1 MNLTAERGLN
11 QGKYVLST
19 QLGAGV
25 FSLTYKATDTES
37 GQSVVI
43 KTIGEALR
51 QHPNVNQFKQEFL
64 DIAKRLNYCQHP
76 HLVRVLD
83 YFEDK
88 GYPYLVMEYIPGQT
102 LADVLQA
109 GSLPEAEAI
118 NYIRQIS
125 DAVKVL
131 HQVELLH
138 RDIQPKNI
146 IRRQDSDRVV
156 LCEVGMLYE
165 FTPGI
170 KQTYASFL
178 SAGYAP
184 PEDNT
189 LANTATRQTDI
200 YALTATFYCLLT
212 GYPPLPAPVRQR
224 LSAKGDNCLFS
235 SLSQPPLSKLS
246 PTIQQALQYGL
257 ELIPNN
263 RPQMIDT
270 WLKQLP
276 LQESVTL
283 LEPITTQPVENQP
296 KSKVGCLPGKSKVNT
311 VLSRGTKSQHSTL
324 SQGGF
329 CTNVTINSETKFPK
343 PAPTNPFPDEPSVG
357 SKTRHGTSL
366 HSTLKTAKTKASIP
380 LQALFMTG
388 AIAASAGI
396 GFGCAVRVN
405 QPGEPGSTILHTQQ
419 TFPPRSDWPVSE
431 SQQFVR
437 EQGTLQ
443 LRSGQAGN
451 REQRMF

>member
-25 FSLTYKATDTES
+25 FSLTYTATDTES

-43 KTIGEALR
+43 KTLGEALR
-51 QHPNVNQFKQEFL
+51 QHPNATQFKQQFL
-64 DIAKRLNYCQHP
+64 ETAKRLNYCQHP

-83 YFEDK
+83 YFEDR

-102 LADVLQA
+102 LAEVVQG
-109 GSLPEAEAI
+109 GSLLEAEAI

-146 IRRQDSDRVV
+146 IRCQDSDRVV
-156 LCEVGMLYE
+156 LCEVGMLYD
-165 FTPGI
+165 FTPGVR
-170 KQTYASFL
+170 QTYTNLL

-184 PEDNT
+184 LEENT
-189 LANTATRQTDI
+189 LTPTATPQTDI

-212 GYPPLPAPVRQR
+212 GSPPLPAPVRQA
-224 LSAKGDNCLFS
+224 LSVKGKDCLFS
-235 SLSQPPLSKLS
+235 SSSQPASSNLSS
-246 PTIQQALQYGL
+246 PIQQAIKSGL

-276 LQESVTL
+276 LQESVAIP
-283 LEPITTQPVENQP
+283 EPIIPQPVKTQSHSKPYPRKSP
-296 KSKVGCLPGKSKVNT
+296 KLKTMPSKV
-311 VLSRGTKSQHSTL
+311 TKGQHS
-324 SQGGF
+324 
-329 CTNVTINSETKFPK
+329 K
-343 PAPTNPFPDEPSVG
+343 PCPRAKGRSNTQNPVLERREG
-357 SKTRHGTSL
+357 TR
-366 HSTLKTAKTKASIP
+366 LKTAKTKASIP

-396 GFGCAVRVN
+396 GFGCAVRLN

-431 SQQFVR
+431 SQ
-437 EQGTLQ
+437 L
-443 LRSGQAGN
+443 
-451 REQRMF
+451 

>member
-1 MNLTAERGLN
+1 MNLKAERTLN

-25 FSLTYKATDTES
+25 FSLTYKATDTEL

-43 KTIGEALR
+43 KTLGEALR
-51 QHPNVNQFKQEFL
+51 QHANVNQFKQQFL

-76 HLVRVLD
+76 HLVRVID
-83 YFEDK
+83 YFEDT

-102 LADVLQA
+102 LADVLQ
-109 GSLPEAEAI
+109 GVSLSEAEAI

-165 FTPGI
+165 FTPGVQ
-170 KQTYASFL
+170 QTYASLL
-178 SAGYAP
+178 SAGYSP
-184 PEDNT
+184 PEHNT
-189 LANTATRQTDI
+189 LTNTTTRQTDI

-224 LSAKGDNCLFS
+224 LSARGNDCLFS
-235 SLSQPPLSKLS
+235 SPSQPAPSKLS

-263 RPQMIDT
+263 RPQTIDT

-276 LQESVTL
+276 LQESVAVP
-283 LEPITTQPVENQP
+283 EPIITQPVENQP
-296 KSKVGCLPGKSKVNT
+296 NS
-311 VLSRGTKSQHSTL
+311 
-324 SQGGF
+324 
-329 CTNVTINSETKFPK
+329 TIN
-343 PAPTNPFPDEPSVG
+343 NQQ
-357 SKTRHGTSL
+357 
-366 HSTLKTAKTKASIP
+366 STINTPKTKASIP
-380 LQALFMTG
+380 LRALFMTG

-396 GFGCAVRVN
+396 GFGCAVRLN
-405 QPGEPGSTILHTQQ
+405 QPSEPGATILHTQQ

-431 SQQFVR
+431 SPKFVR
-437 EQGTLQ
+437 EKVTE
-443 LRSGQAGN
+443 N
-451 REQRMF
+451 REQGMF

>member
-1 MNLTAERGLN
+1 MNLKAERSLN

-25 FSLTYKATDTES
+25 FSFTYKATDTES

-51 QHPNVNQFKQEFL
+51 QHPNVNQFKQQFL

-88 GYPYLVMEYIPGQT
+88 GYPYLVMDYIPGQT
-102 LADVLQA
+102 LAEVLQA
-109 GSLPEAEAI
+109 GSLSEAEAI

-138 RDIQPKNI
+138 REIQPKNI

-170 KQTYASFL
+170 RQTYASLL

-184 PEDNT
+184 PEDNAG
-189 LANTATRQTDI
+189 ANTATRQTDI
-200 YALTATFYCLLT
+200 YALTATLYCLLT
-212 GYPPLPAPVRQR
+212 GYPPLPAPVRQA
-224 LSAKGDNCLFS
+224 LSVRGKDCLFS
-235 SLSQPPLSKLS
+235 SPSQPAPSQLS
-246 PTIQQALQYGL
+246 PSIKPALQYGL
-257 ELIPNN
+257 ELIPKN
-263 RPQMIDT
+263 RPQTIDT

-296 KSKVGCLPGKSKVNT
+296 KSK
-311 VLSRGTKSQHSTL
+311 
-324 SQGGF
+324 
-329 CTNVTINSETKFPK
+329 
-343 PAPTNPFPDEPSVG
+343 EPSVG

-366 HSTLKTAKTKASIP
+366 HSPLKTAKTNASIP

-396 GFGCAVRVN
+396 GFGCAVRLN
-405 QPGEPGSTILHTQQ
+405 QLDEPGSTILHTQQ
-419 TFPPRSDWPVSE
+419 TFPPRRDWPVSE

-437 EQGTLQ
+437 EQRT
-443 LRSGQAGN
+443 GN

>member
-1 MNLTAERGLN
+1 MNLTAEQSLN

-43 KTIGEALR
+43 KTLGAALR
-51 QHPNVNQFKQEFL
+51 QHPNATQFKQQFL
-64 DIAKRLNYCQHP
+64 ETAKRLNYCQHP

-83 YFEDK
+83 YFEDR
-88 GYPYLVMEYIPGQT
+88 GYPYLVMDYIPGQT
-102 LADVLQA
+102 LAEILQA
-109 GSLPEAEAI
+109 GSLSEAEAI

-146 IRRQDSDRVV
+146 IRCQDSDRVV
-156 LCEVGMLYE
+156 LCEVGILYD
-165 FTPGI
+165 FTPGVR
-170 KQTYASFL
+170 QTYTNLL

-184 PEDNT
+184 PEENKLT
-189 LANTATRQTDI
+189 HTATPQTDI

-212 GYPPLPAPVRQR
+212 GSPPLPAPVRQA
-224 LSAKGDNCLFS
+224 LSAKGKDYLFPS
-235 SLSQPPLSKLS
+235 SSQPASSKLS
-246 PTIQQALQYGL
+246 SPIQQAVKSGL

-263 RPQMIDT
+263 RPQTIDT

-276 LQESVTL
+276 LQESVVIP
-283 LEPITTQPVENQP
+283 EPIIPQPIKNPPHSKPYPRKSP
-296 KSKVGCLPGKSKVNT
+296 KLKTLPSKVTKPCPRAKG
-311 VLSRGTKSQHSTL
+311 RGSTQNHTL
-324 SQGGF
+324 EQK
-329 CTNVTINSETKFPK
+329 E
-343 PAPTNPFPDEPSVG
+343 
-357 SKTRHGTSL
+357 GT
-366 HSTLKTAKTKASIP
+366 TLKTAKTKASIP

-388 AIAASAGI
+388 AIAASAGM
-396 GFGCAVRVN
+396 GFGCAVRLN

-419 TFPPRSDWPVSE
+419 TFPPRSDWPISE
-431 SQQFVR
+431 SQ
-437 EQGTLQ
+437 L
-443 LRSGQAGN
+443 
-451 REQRMF
+451 

>member
-43 KTIGEALR
+43 KTLGEALR

-170 KQTYASFL
+170 KQTYASLL

-224 LSAKGDNCLFS
+224 LSAKGNDCLFS
-235 SLSQPPLSKLS
+235 SPSQPALSKLS

-263 RPQMIDT
+263 RPQTIDT

-276 LQESVTL
+276 LQESVTIP
-283 LEPITTQPVENQP
+283 EPIITQPVEKHPN
-296 KSKVGCLPGKSKVNT
+296 S
-311 VLSRGTKSQHSTL
+311 
-324 SQGGF
+324 
-329 CTNVTINSETKFPK
+329 TINNPK
-343 PAPTNPFPDEPSVG
+343 TQ
-357 SKTRHGTSL
+357 
-366 HSTLKTAKTKASIP
+366 ASIP

-396 GFGCAVRVN
+396 GFGCAVRLN
-405 QPGEPGSTILHTQQ
+405 QSSEPGATILHTQQ

-431 SQQFVR
+431 PPKFVR
-437 EQGTLQ
+437 EKDTQ
-443 LRSGQAGN
+443 N
-451 REQRMF
+451 REQEMF

>member
-1 MNLTAERGLN
+1 MNLKAERRLN

-43 KTIGEALR
+43 KTLGEALR
-51 QHPNVNQFKQEFL
+51 QHPNVNQFKQQFL

-76 HLVRVLD
+76 HLVRVID
-83 YFEDK
+83 YFEET
-88 GYPYLVMEYIPGQT
+88 GYPYLVMDYIPGQT
-102 LADVLQA
+102 LAEVLQA
-109 GSLPEAEAI
+109 GSLSEAEAI

-146 IRRQDSDRVV
+146 IWRQDSDRVV

-170 KQTYASFL
+170 RQTYASLL

-189 LANTATRQTDI
+189 VANTATRQTDI

-224 LSAKGDNCLFS
+224 LSAKGDNCLFC
-235 SLSQPPLSKLS
+235 SLSQPAPSKLS

-263 RPQMIDT
+263 RPQTIDT

-276 LQESVTL
+276 LQESRTIP
-283 LEPITTQPVENQP
+283 EPIITQPVEKPQTSNLKPQT
-296 KSKVGCLPGKSKVNT
+296 SK
-311 VLSRGTKSQHSTL
+311 
-324 SQGGF
+324 
-329 CTNVTINSETKFPK
+329 
-343 PAPTNPFPDEPSVG
+343 
-357 SKTRHGTSL
+357 
-366 HSTLKTAKTKASIP
+366 LKTPKTQASIP

-396 GFGCAVRVN
+396 GFGCAVRLN
-405 QPGEPGSTILHTQQ
+405 QPSEPGATILHTQQ

-437 EQGTLQ
+437 EQRT
-443 LRSGQAGN
+443 GN

>member
-1 MNLTAERGLN
+1 MNLTAEQGLN
-11 QGKYVLST
+11 QGKYVLNT

-25 FSLTYKATDTES
+25 FNLTYKATDTES

-43 KTIGEALR
+43 KTLGEALR
-51 QHPNVNQFKQEFL
+51 QHANVNQFKQQFL

-76 HLVRVLD
+76 HLVRVID
-83 YFEDK
+83 YFEET

-102 LADVLQA
+102 LADVVQA
-109 GSLPEAEAI
+109 GSLSEAEAI

-165 FTPGI
+165 FTPGVQ
-170 KQTYASFL
+170 QTYASLL

-184 PEDNT
+184 PEEST
-189 LANTATRQTDI
+189 LTNTATRQTDI

-212 GYPPLPAPVRQR
+212 GYPPLPAPVRQA
-224 LSAKGDNCLFS
+224 LLEKGDDCLFS
-235 SLSQPPLSKLS
+235 SPSKTHLSKWS
-246 PTIQQALQYGL
+246 PTIKQTLRYGL

-263 RPQMIDT
+263 RPQTIDT

-276 LQESVTL
+276 LQESVAVP
-283 LEPITTQPVENQP
+283 EPIITQPVENQP
-296 KSKVGCLPGKSKVNT
+296 NSKPSPRMKRKVKTQNSK
-311 VLSRGTKSQHSTL
+311 
-324 SQGGF
+324 
-329 CTNVTINSETKFPK
+329 
-343 PAPTNPFPDEPSVG
+343 
-357 SKTRHGTSL
+357 
-366 HSTLKTAKTKASIP
+366 LKTPKTKASIP

-396 GFGCAVRVN
+396 GFGYAVRLN
-405 QPGEPGSTILHTQQ
+405 QPGEPGATILHTQQ
-419 TFPPRSDWPVSE
+419 TFPPRSDWPVSDE
-431 SQQFVR
+431 WVI
-437 EQGTLQ
+437 GD
-443 LRSGQAGN
+443 
-451 REQRMF
+451 

>member
-43 KTIGEALR
+43 KTLGEALR
-51 QHPNVNQFKQEFL
+51 QHPNVNQFKQQFL

-83 YFEDK
+83 YFEET
-88 GYPYLVMEYIPGQT
+88 GYPYLVMDYIPGQT
-102 LADVLQA
+102 LAEVLQG
-109 GSLPEAEAI
+109 GSLSEAEAI

-170 KQTYASFL
+170 RQTYASLL

-184 PEDNT
+184 PEDNAG
-189 LANTATRQTDI
+189 ANTATQQTDI

-212 GYPPLPAPVRQR
+212 GYPPLPAPVRQA
-224 LSAKGDNCLFS
+224 LSVRGNDCLFS
-235 SLSQPPLSKLS
+235 SSSQPAPSKLS
-246 PTIQQALQYGL
+246 PTIKQALQYGL
-257 ELIPNN
+257 ELIPKN
-263 RPQMIDT
+263 RPQTIDT

-283 LEPITTQPVENQP
+283 LEPITT
-296 KSKVGCLPGKSKVNT
+296 VGCLSGKPKVNT
-311 VLSRGTKSQHSTL
+311 VLSRGTK
-324 SQGGF
+324 
-329 CTNVTINSETKFPK
+329 
-343 PAPTNPFPDEPSVG
+343 SVG

-366 HSTLKTAKTKASIP
+366 HSTLKTAKTNASIP

-396 GFGCAVRVN
+396 GFGCAVRLN
-405 QPGEPGSTILHTQQ
+405 QLDEPGSTILHTQQ
-419 TFPPRSDWPVSE
+419 TFPPRSDWPVSD

-437 EQGTLQ
+437 EQGT
-443 LRSGQAGN
+443 GN

>member
-1 MNLTAERGLN
+1 MNLKAERRLN

-43 KTIGEALR
+43 KTLGEALR
-51 QHPNVNQFKQEFL
+51 QHPNVNQFKQQFL

-76 HLVRVLD
+76 HLVRVID
-83 YFEDK
+83 YFEET
-88 GYPYLVMEYIPGQT
+88 GYPYLVMDYIPGQT
-102 LADVLQA
+102 LAEVLQA
-109 GSLPEAEAI
+109 GSLSEAEAI

-170 KQTYASFL
+170 RQTYASLL

-189 LANTATRQTDI
+189 VANTATRQTDI

-224 LSAKGDNCLFS
+224 LSAKGDNCLFC
-235 SLSQPPLSKLS
+235 SLSQPASSKLS

-263 RPQMIDT
+263 RPQTIDT

-276 LQESVTL
+276 LQESRTIP
-283 LEPITTQPVENQP
+283 EPIITQPIEKHP
-296 KSKVGCLPGKSKVNT
+296 
-311 VLSRGTKSQHSTL
+311 
-324 SQGGF
+324 
-329 CTNVTINSETKFPK
+329 NSNLK
-343 PAPTNPFPDEPSVG
+343 PQ
-357 SKTRHGTSL
+357 TSN
-366 HSTLKTAKTKASIP
+366 LKTPKTQASIP

-396 GFGCAVRVN
+396 GFGCAVRLN
-405 QPGEPGSTILHTQQ
+405 QPGEPGATILHTQQ

-437 EQGTLQ
+437 EQRT
-443 LRSGQAGN
+443 GN

>member
-1 MNLTAERGLN
+1 MNLKAERTLN

-19 QLGAGV
+19 QLGEGV
-25 FSLTYKATDTES
+25 FSLTYKATDTEL

-43 KTIGEALR
+43 KTLGEGLR
-51 QHPNVNQFKQEFL
+51 QHANVNQFKQQFL

-76 HLVRVLD
+76 HLVRVID
-83 YFEDK
+83 YFEDT

-102 LADVLQA
+102 LADVLQ
-109 GSLPEAEAI
+109 GVSLSEAEAI

-165 FTPGI
+165 FTPGVQ
-170 KQTYASFL
+170 QTYASLL
-178 SAGYAP
+178 SAGYSP
-184 PEDNT
+184 PEHNT
-189 LANTATRQTDI
+189 LTNTTTRQTDI

-224 LSAKGDNCLFS
+224 LSARGNDCLFS
-235 SLSQPPLSKLS
+235 SPSQPAPSKLS

-263 RPQMIDT
+263 RPQTIDT

-276 LQESVTL
+276 LQESVAVP
-283 LEPITTQPVENQP
+283 EPIITQPVENQP
-296 KSKVGCLPGKSKVNT
+296 NS
-311 VLSRGTKSQHSTL
+311 
-324 SQGGF
+324 
-329 CTNVTINSETKFPK
+329 TINNQQSRINTP
-343 PAPTNPFPDEPSVG
+343 
-357 SKTRHGTSL
+357 
-366 HSTLKTAKTKASIP
+366 KTKASIP
-380 LQALFMTG
+380 LRALFMTG

-396 GFGCAVRVN
+396 GFGCAVRLN
-405 QPGEPGSTILHTQQ
+405 QPSEPGATILHTQQ

-431 SQQFVR
+431 SPKFLREKGTENR
-437 EQGTLQ
+437 EQG
-443 LRSGQAGN
+443 
-451 REQRMF
+451 MF

>member
-1 MNLTAERGLN
+1 MNLKAERTLN

-25 FSLTYKATDTES
+25 FSLTYKATDTEL

-43 KTIGEALR
+43 KTLGEALR
-51 QHPNVNQFKQEFL
+51 QHANVNQFKQQFL

-83 YFEDK
+83 YFEDT

-102 LADVLQA
+102 LADVLQ
-109 GSLPEAEAI
+109 GVSLSEAEAI

-178 SAGYAP
+178 SAGYAS
-184 PEDNT
+184 PEHNT
-189 LANTATRQTDI
+189 LTNTTTRQTDI

-224 LSAKGDNCLFS
+224 LSARGNDCLFS
-235 SLSQPPLSKLS
+235 SPSQPAPSKLS

-263 RPQMIDT
+263 RPQTIDT

-276 LQESVTL
+276 LQESVAV
-283 LEPITTQPVENQP
+283 LEPIIIQPVENQP
-296 KSKVGCLPGKSKVNT
+296 KSKPCPRMKRKVKTQNSK
-311 VLSRGTKSQHSTL
+311 
-324 SQGGF
+324 
-329 CTNVTINSETKFPK
+329 
-343 PAPTNPFPDEPSVG
+343 
-357 SKTRHGTSL
+357 
-366 HSTLKTAKTKASIP
+366 LKTPKTKASIP

-396 GFGCAVRVN
+396 GFGYAVRLN
-405 QPGEPGSTILHTQQ
+405 QPGEPGATILHTQQ
-419 TFPPRSDWPVSE
+419 TFPPRSDWPVSDE
-431 SQQFVR
+431 WVI
-437 EQGTLQ
+437 GD
-443 LRSGQAGN
+443 
-451 REQRMF
+451 

>member
-1 MNLTAERGLN
+1 MNLKAERTLN

-83 YFEDK
+83 YFEDT

-165 FTPGI
+165 FTPGVQ
-170 KQTYASFL
+170 QTYASFL

-184 PEDNT
+184 PEENT
-189 LANTATRQTDI
+189 LTPTATPQTDI

-212 GYPPLPAPVRQR
+212 GSPPLPAPVRQALLAKEKDR
-224 LSAKGDNCLFS
+224 LFPS
-235 SLSQPPLSKLS
+235 SSQPASSNLSS
-246 PTIQQALQYGL
+246 PIQQAVKSGL

-263 RPQMIDT
+263 RPQTIDT

-276 LQESVTL
+276 LQESVAIP
-283 LEPITTQPVENQP
+283 EPIIPQPVKTQPHSKPYPRKSP
-296 KSKVGCLPGKSKVNT
+296 KLKTLPSKV
-311 VLSRGTKSQHSTL
+311 TKGQHSKSCPRAKGRSNT
-324 SQGGF
+324 Q
-329 CTNVTINSETKFPK
+329 
-343 PAPTNPFPDEPSVG
+343 NPVLERREG
-357 SKTRHGTSL
+357 TR
-366 HSTLKTAKTKASIP
+366 LKTARTKASIP

-396 GFGCAVRVN
+396 GFGCAVRLN

-431 SQQFVR
+431 SQ
-437 EQGTLQ
+437 L
-443 LRSGQAGN
+443 
-451 REQRMF
+451 

>member
-1 MNLTAERGLN
+1 MNLKAERTLN

-25 FSLTYKATDTES
+25 FSLTYKATDTEL

-43 KTIGEALR
+43 KTLGEGLR
-51 QHPNVNQFKQEFL
+51 QHANVNQFKQQFL

-76 HLVRVLD
+76 HLVRVID
-83 YFEDK
+83 YFEDT

-102 LADVLQA
+102 LADVLQ
-109 GSLPEAEAI
+109 GVSLSEAEAI

-165 FTPGI
+165 FTPGVQ
-170 KQTYASFL
+170 QTYASLL
-178 SAGYAP
+178 SAGYSP
-184 PEDNT
+184 PEHNT
-189 LANTATRQTDI
+189 LTNTTTRQTDI

-224 LSAKGDNCLFS
+224 LSARGNDCLFS
-235 SLSQPPLSKLS
+235 SPSQPAPSKLS

-263 RPQMIDT
+263 RPQTIDT

-276 LQESVTL
+276 LQESVAVP
-283 LEPITTQPVENQP
+283 EPIITQPVENQP
-296 KSKVGCLPGKSKVNT
+296 NS
-311 VLSRGTKSQHSTL
+311 
-324 SQGGF
+324 
-329 CTNVTINSETKFPK
+329 TIN
-343 PAPTNPFPDEPSVG
+343 NQQ
-357 SKTRHGTSL
+357 
-366 HSTLKTAKTKASIP
+366 STINTPKTKASIP
-380 LQALFMTG
+380 LRALFMTG

-396 GFGCAVRVN
+396 GFGCAVRLN
-405 QPGEPGSTILHTQQ
+405 QPSEPGATILHTQQ

-431 SQQFVR
+431 SPKFVR
-437 EQGTLQ
+437 EKVTE
-443 LRSGQAGN
+443 N
-451 REQRMF
+451 REQGMF

>member
-43 KTIGEALR
+43 KTLGEALR
-51 QHPNVNQFKQEFL
+51 QHPNVNQFKQQFL

-83 YFEDK
+83 YFEET

-102 LADVLQA
+102 LAEVLQA
-109 GSLPEAEAI
+109 GSLSEAEAI

-170 KQTYASFL
+170 RQTYASLL

-189 LANTATRQTDI
+189 VANTATRQTDI

-224 LSAKGDNCLFS
+224 LSAKGDNCLFC
-235 SLSQPPLSKLS
+235 SLSQPASSKLS

-263 RPQMIDT
+263 RPQTIDT

-276 LQESVTL
+276 LQESRTIP
-283 LEPITTQPVENQP
+283 EPIITQPVEKHP
-296 KSKVGCLPGKSKVNT
+296 
-311 VLSRGTKSQHSTL
+311 
-324 SQGGF
+324 
-329 CTNVTINSETKFPK
+329 NSNLK
-343 PAPTNPFPDEPSVG
+343 PQ
-357 SKTRHGTSL
+357 TSN
-366 HSTLKTAKTKASIP
+366 LKTPKTQASIP

-396 GFGCAVRVN
+396 GFGCAVRLN
-405 QPGEPGSTILHTQQ
+405 QPGEPGATILHTQQ

-437 EQGTLQ
+437 EQRT
-443 LRSGQAGN
+443 GN

>member
-1 MNLTAERGLN
+1 MNLTAEQGLN
-11 QGKYVLST
+11 QGKYVLNT

-25 FSLTYKATDTES
+25 FNLTYKATDTES

-43 KTIGEALR
+43 KTLGEALR
-51 QHPNVNQFKQEFL
+51 QHANVNQFKQQFL

-76 HLVRVLD
+76 HLVRVID
-83 YFEDK
+83 YFEET

-102 LADVLQA
+102 LADVVQA
-109 GSLPEAEAI
+109 GSLSEAEAI

-165 FTPGI
+165 FTPGVQ
-170 KQTYASFL
+170 QTYASL
-178 SAGYAP
+178 LCAGYAP

-189 LANTATRQTDI
+189 LTNTATRQTDI

-212 GYPPLPAPVRQR
+212 GYPPLPAPVRQA
-224 LSAKGDNCLFS
+224 LLEKGEDCLFS
-235 SLSQPPLSKLS
+235 SPSKTHLSKWS
-246 PTIQQALQYGL
+246 PTIKQTLRYGL

-263 RPQMIDT
+263 RPQTIDT

-276 LQESVTL
+276 LQESVAVP
-283 LEPITTQPVENQP
+283 EPIITQPVENQP
-296 KSKVGCLPGKSKVNT
+296 NSKPSPRMKRKVKTQNSK
-311 VLSRGTKSQHSTL
+311 
-324 SQGGF
+324 
-329 CTNVTINSETKFPK
+329 
-343 PAPTNPFPDEPSVG
+343 
-357 SKTRHGTSL
+357 
-366 HSTLKTAKTKASIP
+366 LKTPKTKASIP

-396 GFGCAVRVN
+396 GFGYAVRLN
-405 QPGEPGSTILHTQQ
+405 QPGEPGATILHTQQ
-419 TFPPRSDWPVSE
+419 TFPPRSDWPVSDE
-431 SQQFVR
+431 WVI
-437 EQGTLQ
+437 GD
-443 LRSGQAGN
+443 
-451 REQRMF
+451 

>member
-11 QGKYVLST
+11 QGKYVLGT

-43 KTIGEALR
+43 KTLGEALR
-51 QHPNVNQFKQEFL
+51 QHANINQFKQQFL

-83 YFEDK
+83 YFEDR

-102 LADVLQA
+102 LTDVLQA

-224 LSAKGDNCLFS
+224 LSARGNDCLFS
-235 SLSQPPLSKLS
+235 SPSQPAPSKLS

-263 RPQMIDT
+263 RPQTIDT

-276 LQESVTL
+276 LQESLTIP
-283 LEPITTQPVENQP
+283 EPIITQPVENQP
-296 KSKVGCLPGKSKVNT
+296 KSKVGSLPGKFKVNP
-311 VLSRGTKSQHSTL
+311 VPSRGAKSQHSTL

-366 HSTLKTAKTKASIP
+366 HSTLKPPKTKASIP

-396 GFGCAVRVN
+396 GFGCAVRLN
-405 QPGEPGSTILHTQQ
+405 QSSEPGATILHTQQ

-431 SQQFVR
+431 PPKFVR
-437 EQGTLQ
+437 EKDTQ
-443 LRSGQAGN
+443 N
-451 REQRMF
+451 REQGMF

>member
-51 QHPNVNQFKQEFL
+51 QHPNVNQFKQQFL

-224 LSAKGDNCLFS
+224 LSATGDNCLFS
-235 SLSQPPLSKLS
+235 SLSQPASSKLS

-263 RPQMIDT
+263 RPQTIDT

-296 KSKVGCLPGKSKVNT
+296 K
-311 VLSRGTKSQHSTL
+311 
-324 SQGGF
+324 
-329 CTNVTINSETKFPK
+329 
-343 PAPTNPFPDEPSVG
+343 FPDEPSVG

-396 GFGCAVRVN
+396 GFGCAVRLN

-431 SQQFVR
+431 STKFVR
-437 EQGTLQ
+437 EKGTE
-443 LRSGQAGN
+443 N
-451 REQRMF
+451 REQGMF

>member
-1 MNLTAERGLN
+1 MNLKAERRLN

-43 KTIGEALR
+43 KTLGEALR
-51 QHPNVNQFKQEFL
+51 QHPNVNQFKQQFL

-76 HLVRVLD
+76 HLVRVID
-83 YFEDK
+83 YFEET
-88 GYPYLVMEYIPGQT
+88 GYPYLVMDYIPGQT
-102 LADVLQA
+102 LAEVLQG

-170 KQTYASFL
+170 KQTYANFL

-224 LSAKGDNCLFS
+224 LSAKGDNCLFC
-235 SLSQPPLSKLS
+235 SLSQPAPSKLS

-263 RPQMIDT
+263 RPQTIDT

-276 LQESVTL
+276 LQESRTIP
-283 LEPITTQPVENQP
+283 EPIITQPVE
-296 KSKVGCLPGKSKVNT
+296 
-311 VLSRGTKSQHSTL
+311 
-324 SQGGF
+324 
-329 CTNVTINSETKFPK
+329 K
-343 PAPTNPFPDEPSVG
+343 PQ
-357 SKTRHGTSL
+357 TSNL
-366 HSTLKTAKTKASIP
+366 KPQTSNLKTPKTQASIP

-396 GFGCAVRVN
+396 GFGCAVRLN
-405 QPGEPGSTILHTQQ
+405 QPSEPGATILHTQQ

-437 EQGTLQ
+437 EQRT
-443 LRSGQAGN
+443 GN